1 MDVTSGSTPATSEH
15 GRGPADTAA
24 VRPDRLGSSAAWEE
38 RMMPWHYRGDPLA
51 EAVTGRLRERRASL
65 GGAAATVRRLADEG
79 DVDCQRLWADMDAVP
94 DWVDFGLMRRGGAM
108 AQRHFPHL
116 ILGLTYGCLPLTFAH
131 PDAAAIF
138 VGTGR
143 MQANISRR
151 LNESA
156 SLFFGVCDSDA
167 LAPGKAMWEACL
179 HVRLVHALVRTKCLS
194 DGWDQLNHGMPVSQ
208 LATAAGPAF
217 FGAHLLDCMR
227 RLGARIR
234 DEEAAGYC
242 LIWRYTTRLL
252 GVPLELLGET
262 QQQQD
267 GFDSWLMSRFFAP
280 DDTAKTIMAS
290 LLDGLCSLPPTSRL
304 PRSLQVALFRRMLG
318 DEMADGFGIP
328 VSHGGERALSMMRPM
343 LAGISR
349 LQKVPGASKGLGHLG
364 QRILSRLATEG
375 LVSPASA
382 GTAN

>member
-1 MDVTSGSTPATSEH
+1 MDVTSGPTP
-15 GRGPADTAA
+15 A
-24 VRPDRLGSSAAWEE
+24 VRPDCGGSSTDWEE
-38 RMMPWHYRGDPLA
+38 RMMPWHYQGDPLA
-51 EAVTGRLRERRASL
+51 EAVAARLRERRASP
-65 GGAAATVRRLADEG
+65 GGAVATVRQLADEG
-79 DVDCQRLWADMDAVP
+79 DVDCQRLWADMETVP
-94 DWVDFGLMRRGGAM
+94 DWVDFGLMRQGGAM
-108 AQRHFPHL
+108 AQCHFPHL
-116 ILGLTYGCLPLTFAH
+116 ILGLTYGCMPLTFAH

-138 VGTGR
+138 VRTGR

-179 HVRLVHALVRTKCLS
+179 QVRLVHALVRMKCLA
-194 DGWDQLNHGMPVSQ
+194 DGWDQLGHGMPVSQ

-217 FGAHLLDCMR
+217 FGAHLLGCMR
-227 RLGARIR
+227 RLGARIS

-262 QQQQD
+262 QRQQD
-267 GFDSWLMSRFFAP
+267 NLDTWFMSQFFAP

-290 LLDGLCSLPPTSRL
+290 LLEGLCSLPPTSRL
-304 PRSLQVALFRRMLG
+304 PRPLQVALFRRMLG
-318 DEMADGFGIP
+318 DEMAEGFGIP
-328 VSHGGERALSMMRPM
+328 VSHGGEQALWMMRPL
-343 LAGISR
+343 LADLSR
-349 LQKVPGASKGLGHLG
+349 LRRVPGTPTGLRHLG

-375 LVSPASA
+375 LVSPAAA